1 MMCCTVTGQ
10 GAGVASAISL
20 ETGVTPR
27 QVDVARVQ
35 QALREQGVRLE

>member
-1 MMCCTVTGQ
+1 MKRIEEPARQIPVM
-10 GAGVASAISL
+10 A
-20 ETGVTPR
+20 ETDVTPR